1 MRACLVGFS
10 GNAEIAGPD
19 IDGLDIAGLD
29 IDGRCVGTEQL
40 TELKLQN
47 CIPRENFH
55 SVARKA
61 KLTS

>member
-40 TELKLQN
+40 IELKLQK
-47 CIPRENFH
+47 CIREDFH